1 MVESQRVRRR
11 PRGFTLVELLVVI
24 AIIGI
29 LIALLLPAVQA
40 AREAARRSQCSNN
53 LKQLGLGVLNYED
66 TFKTFPPSFLLAA
79 DFNAQVWGTR
89 ILPFIEQQAIY
100 DKYDSRL
107 PAFDQAAAVGFGPQ
121 SQIDLNL
128 QLIQTPLAVYLCPSA
143 SGGASR
149 GYLGQLP
156 TNSLGTN
163 LPPMDVSWRSAPSDY
178 ATVTGVEPGTV
189 FAAAAYAP
197 ASPGANTTLV
207 GAMQPYNVV
216 NGWTQTSRMAAITD
230 GTSNTILLGERLGG
244 TTIYR
249 GRLANSSDTTTYGPS
264 NGGGWGDILNGENW
278 IYGSLQDGTGVG
290 SGTCTINCTN
300 RRTAGFYAFHPGGA
314 QFARCD
320 GSVRFVAE
328 TIEPRVMA
336 AAITRAK
343 GEAIGLD

>member
-1 MVESQRVRRR
+1 M
-11 PRGFTLVELLVVI
+11 
-24 AIIGI
+24 
-29 LIALLLPAVQA
+29 
-40 AREAARRSQCSNN
+40 
-53 LKQLGLGVLNYED
+53 LNYEVRSRP
-66 TFKTFPPSFLLAA
+66 FPLVSPRGRLQRPGL
-79 DFNAQVWGTR
+79 GTR

-230 GTSNTILLGERLGG
+230 GTSNTICSANGSGNDDLRL
-244 TTIYR
+244 
-249 GRLANSSDTTTYGPS
+249 LANSSDTTTYGPATAAV
-264 NGGGWGDILNGENW
+264 GAHLNGEN
-278 IYGSLQDGTGVG
+278 
-290 SGTCTINCTN
+290 
-300 RRTAGFYAFHPGGA
+300 
-314 QFARCD
+314 
-320 GSVRFVAE
+320 
-328 TIEPRVMA
+328 
-336 AAITRAK
+336 
-343 GEAIGLD
+343 